1 MPGLPVITTPGTG
14 SSVGALS
21 LGISTA
27 FVGAYRRAEAN
38 ANAGRLGRI
47 VANVPATTDHWRGA
61 YFQSPPIPGFWG
73 RGRNIQ
79 SKSFKDVGWTIAVSE
94 WGAKVEWKW
103 TDEMDDQTGS
113 LISQGQGVG
122 NGFWVRDESCFFQIL
137 NASTDSFGIQ
147 AAPNASDGAAMF
159 SATDGASAARF
170 GVTGGNLISGQ
181 SFSSGAGLRN
191 GYQAALSR
199 MFQFT
204 DTETQPLL
212 DPGAKNF
219 LVIGAAADLAAYNEA
234 FKQNMVAQSDSGATS
249 NAGVSNVIFDA
260 GYNVELWLTQ
270 RVSTGSM
277 FVFNTDVPV
286 QPLVRVQ
293 RSMPEPYPITMATD
307 SVAKHTGIVGLQWV
321 ARTGYGVSLPYGAVK
336 VTT

>member
-14 SSVGALS
+14 SSVGSLS

-27 FVGAYRRAEAN
+27 FVGAYRRAEAS

-47 VANVPATTDHWRGA
+47 VANVPATTDHFRAA

-73 RGRNIQ
+73 RGRNVQ
-79 SKSFKDVGWTIAVSE
+79 SKAFKDVGWTIAVNE
-94 WGAKVEWKW
+94 WAAKVEWKW
-103 TDEMDDQTGS
+103 TDEQDDQTGS
-113 LISQGQGVG
+113 LVSQGSGVG
-122 NGFWVRDESCFFQIL
+122 NGFWVRDHSCFFQIM
-137 NASTDSFGIQ
+137 NASTDAFGLQ
-147 AAPNASDGAAMF
+147 AIPTASDGAAMY

-170 GVTGGNLISGQ
+170 GVTGGNLITGQ

-191 GYQAALSR
+191 GYQAALAR
-199 MFQFT
+199 MFQFQ
-204 DTETQPLL
+204 DTESQPLL

-234 FKQNMVAQSDSGATS
+234 FKQNMVAQSDSTATS
-249 NAGVSNVIFDA
+249 NAGVSNVLFDA
-260 GYNVELWLTQ
+260 GYNVQLMLTQ

-286 QPLVRVQ
+286 QPLVRVN
-293 RSMPEPYPITMATD
+293 RSMPEPYPITMAND
-307 SVAKHTGIVGLQWV
+307 GLAKENGIVGLQWI
-321 ARTGYGVSLPYGAVK
+321 ARTGYGLSLPYGTVK